1 MNKMVNMVSVVSE
14 VNKVNEVT
22 AANVTEND
30 WEIKREQRLDQA
42 ARELIDEI
50 WPIKD
55 KLEKACLL
63 LAELTDEYFRKYEK
77 GDTKDHTAIVW
88 EFSRNAIFA
97 DIINDYVFQAKE
109 ALTELEERA
118 DRARR

>member
-42 ARELIDEI
+42 AR
-50 WPIKD
+50 D
-55 KLEKACLL
+55 K
-63 LAELTDEYFRKYEK
+63 
-77 GDTKDHTAIVW
+77 
-88 EFSRNAIFA
+88 
-97 DIINDYVFQAKE
+97 
-109 ALTELEERA
+109 
-118 DRARR
+118 